1 MNNNIKNILEYLI
14 KIFPNQTWDELEQ
27 DIKDKMVTLDNEL
40 FNMFKALTYY
50 KDLNKNNQRV
60 VTSVNQYIKMLLQ
73 ENKKVMAR

>member
-1 MNNNIKNILEYLI
+1 MNNNIKNILEYLN

-73 ENKKVMAR
+73 ENKKVMVR